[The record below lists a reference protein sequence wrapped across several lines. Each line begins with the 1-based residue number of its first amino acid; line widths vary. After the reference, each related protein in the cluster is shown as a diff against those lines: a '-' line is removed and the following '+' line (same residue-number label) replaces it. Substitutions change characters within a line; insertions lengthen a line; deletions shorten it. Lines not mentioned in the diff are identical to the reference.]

1 LNPHLDADSL
11 EMLDPDPDSMN
22 PDPQHCTRNT
32 KIAKAVASGTYV
44 VYLLCVIVIATKND
58 KLGSR
63 FG

>member
-1 LNPHLDADSL
+1 
-11 EMLDPDPDSMN
+11 MLDPDPDSMN